1 MCFFVRIALALLIG
15 GFGVAANAAP
25 VGKTIAVATRVTGSG
40 PGGNRV
46 LQAKSPIFS
55 DDRLRANASGNA
67 QIILV
72 DKTRIIVGPGADLR
86 IDDFVFSSKK
96 TFSKLVIRASKGAF
110 RFISGRSKSS
120 AYVIVTPSATI
131 GVRGTALDVTIRRE
145 GSHIALLRGAI
156 RACDRRGRCRTI
168 KNPCDYLLVGK
179 RGFSKARKLRVAGN
193 QELDKVFPLLINQR
207 KLKRSFRKS
216 LRGCRSTAIRDAS
229 RKVAPKAKSV
239 PNVKAV
245 ATVMASVN
253 PPSPPSQP
261 ARHGNPG
268 NGRSVG
274 KAGPS
279 PGPGNYGGP
288 TNGKGDVNGNG
299 HGVGNSPNGGSTGS
313 GNGNGKGNGKGHGN
327 GNGNG
332 KR

>member
-25 VGKTIAVATRVTGSG
+25 VGKTVAVATRVTGSG

-72 DKTRIIVGPGADLR
+72 DKTKIIVGPGADIR

-96 TFSKLVIRASKGAF
+96 TFSKLVVKASKGAF
-110 RFISGRSKSS
+110 RFISGRSKST

-131 GVRGTALDVTIRRE
+131 GVRGTALDVSIRRE
-145 GSHIALLRGAI
+145 GSHIALLRGKI
-156 RACDRRGRCRTI
+156 RACDRRGRCRTV

-179 RGFSKARKLRVAGN
+179 RGFSKARKLRKAGN
-193 QELDKVFPLLINQR
+193 RELDKVFPLLVNQR
-207 KLKRSFRKS
+207 QLKRSFRKS
-216 LRGCRSTAIRDAS
+216 LRGCGSSSIRDAS
-229 RKVAPKAKSV
+229 RRAAQKARSV
-239 PNVKAV
+239 PNVQAV

-253 PPSPPSQP
+253 PQSPPSQS
-261 ARHGNPG
+261 AHHGNPG

-274 KAGPS
+274 KAGSS

-288 TNGKGDVNGNG
+288 TNGKGDVNGKG
-299 HGVGNSPNGGSTGS
+299 HGVSNNGSSSGS
-313 GNGNGKGNGKGHGN
+313 GKGNGKGHGN
-327 GNGNG
+327 GNG